1 MSHHVGDHHD
11 YKKEY
16 THTEM
21 KAPVIQSMSPVIA
34 SGVSG
39 LAEELVS
46 HGGTTST
53 ARVSASAVPI
63 VHDTPELRQK
73 SAEDNARYQR
83 EQVSSFRQHAVRDL
97 PNFNSVMVEDI

>member
-11 YKKEY
+11 YKEY

-97 PNFNSVMVEDI
+97 PNFNSAIVEDI